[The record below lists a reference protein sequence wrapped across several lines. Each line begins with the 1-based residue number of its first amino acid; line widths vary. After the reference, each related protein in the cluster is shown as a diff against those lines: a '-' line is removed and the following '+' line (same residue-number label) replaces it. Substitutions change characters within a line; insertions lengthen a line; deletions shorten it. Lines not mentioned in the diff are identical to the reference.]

1 MINVI
6 ECTIDLTCKSGNPVR
21 QLFEKFLSMAL
32 RIYIKAASDSLEA
45 ANSAAEIKLRAERRA
60 GELLAGMEKPVNHH
74 SIATSTTMV
83 PLKELRI
90 SKNQS
95 SRWQKEAKVDEDV
108 FEGYIRECN
117 DENKLPVKKPA
128 ISLATKTS
136 LERSNR

>member
-1 MINVI
+1 
-6 ECTIDLTCKSGNPVR
+6 
-21 QLFEKFLSMAL
+21 MAL

>member
-6 ECTIDLTCKSGNPVR
+6 KCTIGLTCKSGNPVR

-60 GELLAGMEKPVNHH
+60 GELLAGMDKPLNQHDKVAGNRMLP
-74 SIATSTTMV
+74 ATLESV
-83 PLKELRI
+83 GV
-90 SKNQS
+90 SKMQS

-108 FEGYIRECN
+108 F
-117 DENKLPVKKPA
+117 D
-128 ISLATKTS
+128 
-136 LERSNR
+136 